1 MNRVLSFRKTDLF
14 VPAAAVFISLVVFL
28 LSSIPMLAGDKGGEW
43 VVITVSGERY
53 AVLPLNEDRELTIP
67 GEKGLDNLLVI
78 KDGYAD
84 IVEANCPDK
93 VCVHQKKI
101 RYKGETIVCL
111 PHRVVNGKHESFLR
125 ALLPSLKAAR
135 KKPGNQAPD
144 ACAVHGGEVRVPG

>member
-1 MNRVLSFRKTDLF
+1 MNRVLSFRKTDLY

-28 LSSIPMLAGDKGGEW
+28 LSSIPMLAGNKGGEW

-53 AVLPLNEDRELTIP
+53 AVLPLDEDRELTIP

-84 IVEANCPDK
+84 ITEADCPDK

-111 PHRVVNGKHESFLR
+111 PNRVVVSIEG
-125 ALLPSLKAAR
+125 
-135 KKPGNQAPD
+135 
-144 ACAVHGGEVRVPG
+144 GGEGEVDAVSR